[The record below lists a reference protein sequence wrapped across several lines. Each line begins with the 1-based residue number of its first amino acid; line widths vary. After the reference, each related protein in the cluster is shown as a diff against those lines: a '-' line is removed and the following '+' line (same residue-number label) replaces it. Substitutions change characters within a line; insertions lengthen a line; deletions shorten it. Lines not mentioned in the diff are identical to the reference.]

1 MSDIPPKPSHWQMAP
16 TSQQPINQTLG
27 HSRSLS
33 QPALFSSTNCFP
45 PLLNLLSNRE
55 PSPTSE
61 LIIEDVPMDDQGASS
76 LPLSSHKGHRRSN
89 SDMPLGFSAMIQS
102 SPQLIP
108 ISGHGVFDRDDKP
121 IHTVKQEMNLDIDC
135 TNKKGVM
142 VEGKLEGDVGDD
154 LFNAFMNLGST
165 DPLNSSGI
173 EEKDMDSR
181 ASRTKTRGGDGS
193 DNEVESSVKGKPN
206 TIHGGGLGFSNTRHF
221 RSVSIDS
228 FMGNMN
234 IAEESPKLPLSLG
247 TQFVPHS
254 PSNSMDMN
262 SAKFSLEFG
271 NGEFNGAE
279 LKKIM
284 ANDKLAEIALSD
296 PKRVKRILANRQSAA
311 RSKERKMRYISEL
324 EHNVQT
330 LETEATTLSAQ
341 VTLLQRESAGL
352 TSQNNELKF
361 RLQAMEQQAQL
372 KDALNEALTGEVQ
385 RLKLAAAKLKRS

>member
-1 MSDIPPKPSHWQMAP
+1 MTP

-33 QPALFSSTNCFP
+33 QPALFSSMNCFP

-76 LPLSSHKGHRRSN
+76 LSLSSHKWHRRSN

-121 IHTVKQEMNLDIDC
+121 IHSVKQEMNLDIDC
-135 TNKKGVM
+135 TYKKGVM

-154 LFNAFMNLGST
+154 LFNAFMNLGSA

-181 ASRTKTRGGDGS
+181 SK
-193 DNEVESSVKGKPN
+193 SSLKGKPN
-206 TIHGGGLGFSNTRHF
+206 TIHGGGLGLSNTRHF
-221 RSVSIDS
+221 RSISIDS

-247 TQFVPHS
+247 TQFVPYS

-330 LETEATTLSAQ
+330 LETEATKLSAQ

-361 RLQAMEQQAQL
+361 RLQAMEQQIL
-372 KDALNEALTGEVQ
+372 KPEGSAPPGLSCTH
-385 RLKLAAAKLKRS
+385 